1 MRSGILWKLLTTCA
15 VVAWAVT
22 NLIPLS
28 DIPFAVYLEQA
39 VSAQEDGFKEL
50 LNRARHRV
58 EEGREPSLFLA
69 LRNIGREDGV
79 DYAQYFPHLR
89 LLDVTNRNRR
99 NDILLNEL
107 LRRSH
112 GRLSLG
118 LDLKGGVGVTL
129 KINEAPRATASD
141 GSLEE
146 AASDERDFD
155 AYWREEQLS
164 KAIDVMGER
173 VNGLGVTEP
182 VIRAI
187 GDDQLQIQMPGLSSR
202 ENPDIIDAIKK
213 PARLEFRLV
222 HRTLDP
228 HTTPESLY
236 PPGYEVL
243 AEEYENPDTNEIDER
258 LLFVKRIPEATGEIV
273 KSAYPSMGE
282 FGGMRVLLSFTSEG
296 EAAFEAL
303 TRRIAAENQRTNS
316 LGQLAIVLDGKLYSA
331 PTVRES
337 ISGGA
342 EITGSFTRREAIEL
356 SNVLNNPLAFELT
369 VSEMFEV
376 GPTLAQDA
384 RDSSLNAAKL
394 GAGLVI
400 GFMILYYG
408 VAGVV
413 AVLSMSLSIVIVLG
427 VLASVGATLTLPGV
441 AALVLTVGMAV
452 DANILIFE
460 RIREELKTGK
470 KLYPSLLSGYE
481 KAFSTIVDANLTTLI
496 IAGILFWLGA
506 GPIKG
511 FGLTLAIGIGA
522 SVFCALV
529 VSRFLLELLTSS
541 GWLKRMWC
549 LSLFKST
556 GFDFLKWRRR
566 VFTLSWLIVLAGI
579 VTLSVRRDIYGIDF
593 AGGDEVT
600 LSFEKKI
607 EPSDILALIEQQQL
621 GEVLPFYRTLIGE
634 NKEVLKLQTEFELGA
649 EVVHAL
655 QKRFPDAGLSYD
667 GSIVQI
673 GPSVGAHIKTT
684 AMISIAL
691 ALIGIL
697 LYVALRFEIGYGVG
711 AVVATIH
718 DVLMTLGV
726 FVMAGGQFTAP
737 IVAAVLMI
745 LGYSINDTIVVFDR
759 IREEL
764 TLRPGVNL
772 RTIINLAIN
781 RVISRSCL
789 TSLTTL
795 LAATALYIYGAGVI
809 NDFALVFIVGILTG
823 TFSSIFIASPVFF
836 WWHKGQRSHVEE
848 RHDLKPAYEWEG
860 PKG

>member
-1 MRSGILWKLLTTCA
+1 MVTVL
-15 VVAWAVT
+15 VVTWAVL
-22 NLIPLS
+22 NLIPLG
-28 DIPFAVYLEQA
+28 DVPFDSYLEQEA
-39 VSAQEDGFKEL
+39 SAQQDDFNVL
-50 LNRARHRV
+50 LERARERTA
-58 EEGREPSLFLA
+58 EGREASLFLA
-69 LRNIGREDGV
+69 LRNMGKEEAI
-79 DYAQYFPHLR
+79 DYATYFPHLK
-89 LLDVTNRNRR
+89 LLDVKNRNRR

-112 GRLSLG
+112 GKLNLG

-129 KINEAPRATASD
+129 RINDAPLAKNVDADLDDGVAEAEVEP
-141 GSLEE
+141 
-146 AASDERDFD
+146 
-155 AYWREEQLS
+155 YWREEQLS
-164 KAIDVMGER
+164 KAIDVMSER

-182 VIRAI
+182 VIRAV

-202 ENPDIIDAIKK
+202 ENPDVIDAIKK

-228 HTTPESLY
+228 RTTPEARY

-243 AEEYENPDTNEIDER
+243 AEENENPNTGEIEER
-258 LLFVKRIPEATGEIV
+258 LHFVKRIPEATGEIV
-273 KSAYPSMGE
+273 KSAYPSIGE
-282 FGGMRVLLSFTSEG
+282 FGGMRVLLNFTSDG
-296 EAAFEAL
+296 NKVFEDL
-303 TRRIAAENQRTNS
+303 TRRIAEENRRTNS
-316 LGQLAIVLDGKLYSA
+316 VGLLAIVLDGKLYSA
-331 PTVRES
+331 PSVREA

-342 EITGSFTRREAIEL
+342 EISGNYTQREAIEL

-369 VSEMFEV
+369 VAEMFEV

-384 RDSSLNAAKL
+384 RESSINAAKL
-394 GAGLVI
+394 GAALVV

-408 VAGVV
+408 VAGIV
-413 AVLSMSLSIVIVLG
+413 AVLSMALSIIIVLG

-460 RIREELKTGK
+460 RIREELKAGK
-470 KLYPSLLSGYE
+470 NLYPSLLGGYD
-481 KAFSTIVDANLTTLI
+481 KAFSTIVDANVTTLI
-496 IAGILFWLGA
+496 IAGILFWLGT

-511 FGLTLAIGIGA
+511 FGLTLAIGIGS

-529 VSRFLLELLTSS
+529 VSRFLLEFLVGS
-541 GWLKRMWC
+541 GLVKRMLR

-556 GFDFLKWRRR
+556 DIDFLKWRRYA
-566 VFTLSWLIVLAGI
+566 FTISWLVVLAGV
-579 VTLSVRRDIYGIDF
+579 VTLGIRKDIYGIDF
-593 AGGDEVT
+593 VGGDEVT
-600 LSFEKKI
+600 LDFEEKV
-607 EPSDILALIEQQQL
+607 ESADIRALSETQEL
-621 GEVLPFYRTLIGE
+621 GEVLPFYQTLIGE
-634 NKEVLKLQTEFELGA
+634 DKEVLKIQTEFERGA
-649 EVVHAL
+649 SVVKAL
-655 QKRFPDAGLSYD
+655 QQAFPEAGFSYD

-673 GPSVGAHIKTT
+673 GPSVGAHIKTN
-684 AMISIAL
+684 AAISIAL
-691 ALIGIL
+691 ALIGML

-737 IVAAVLMI
+737 MVAAVLMI

-764 TLRPGVNL
+764 ALRPGVNL
-772 RTIINLAIN
+772 RKIINLAIN
-781 RVISRSCL
+781 KVISRSLL
-789 TSLTTL
+789 TSITTL
-795 LAATALYIYGAGVI
+795 LAAAALYIYGAGVI

-848 RHDLKPAYEWEG
+848 RRDLKPAYEWESA
-860 PKG
+860 KS